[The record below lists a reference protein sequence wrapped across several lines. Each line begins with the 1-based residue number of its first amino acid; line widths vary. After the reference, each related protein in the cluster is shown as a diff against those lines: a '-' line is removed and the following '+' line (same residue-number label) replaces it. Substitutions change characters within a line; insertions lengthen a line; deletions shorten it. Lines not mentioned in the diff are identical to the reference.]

1 MQLLA
6 LAALSIP
13 SSPNPKSRAAVLQ
26 GAGRP
31 WTPLLAPVGAA
42 VTAPTGSPLF
52 NLYGFMLSRDPDSRR
67 GTRLSVVLHIIAA
80 DRSGGSI
87 RILEA
92 DLL

>member
-52 NLYGFMLSRDPDSRR
+52 NLDGPYWGVSSVCLEGFDPGRHR
-67 GTRLSVVLHIIAA
+67 TGV
-80 DRSGGSI
+80 
-87 RILEA
+87 
-92 DLL
+92 